1 VDFREAS
8 VSDGKKAI
16 LLWGVS
22 FLVGFYCVFV
32 IQQLWNWFA
41 APLLHFSEASYFQ
54 MYGLNMLFGIVTARD
69 AGENPLENTRWN
81 QAFMMLDACV
91 PAGSRGMVT
100 EQLKE
105 TNDGLWTNLGTWV
118 FSLAFGY
125 SISLGLGFLIHTFAA

>member
-1 VDFREAS
+1 M
-8 VSDGKKAI
+8 SDGKKAV

-41 APLLHFSEASYFQ
+41 APLLHFGEVSYLQ

-69 AGENPLENTRWN
+69 AGENPVDNTRWN
-81 QAFMMLDACV
+81 KALMMLDAGV
-91 PAGSRGMVT
+91 PSGSREMVM

-105 TNDGLWTNLGTWV
+105 QSDGLWMNLGSLV

-125 SISLGLGFLIHTFAA
+125 SVSLGLGFLIHTLA

>member
-1 VDFREAS
+1 M
-8 VSDGKKAI
+8 SDWKKAI

-41 APLLHFSEASYFQ
+41 APLLHFGEVSYLQ
-54 MYGLNMLFGIVTARD
+54 MYGLNMLFGIVAARD
-69 AGENPLENTRWN
+69 AGENPVDNTRWN
-81 QAFMMLDACV
+81 KALMMLDACV
-91 PAGSRGMVT
+91 PSGSREMVV

-105 TNDGLWTNLGTWV
+105 ESDGLWMNLGTWV

-125 SISLGLGFLIHTFAA
+125 SVSLGLGFLIHTLA

>member
-1 VDFREAS
+1 M
-8 VSDGKKAI
+8 SDWKKAI

-41 APLLHFSEASYFQ
+41 APLLHFGEVSYLQ

-69 AGENPLENTRWN
+69 AGENPVDNTRWN
-81 QAFMMLDACV
+81 KALMMLDACV
-91 PAGSRGMVT
+91 PSGSREMVK

-105 TNDGLWTNLGTWV
+105 ESDGLWMNLV
-118 FSLAFGY
+118 SRP
-125 SISLGLGFLIHTFAA
+125 I